1 MILMLLY
8 LLLGVTVN
16 VIGSIVDRSSYPW
29 TLEQSHIMLDKVKKT
44 DPYQK
49 EKRLRFVCN
58 DIKHSPL
65 LEKGSFQWNLWQKY
79 QTNPFNSK
87 IADYMFYKTKKY
99 ALEIYCSIAQIFPLS
114 SDPIA
119 TDKSFLNERFINDLQ
134 SFSGYRL
141 IRNQISCDD
150 FVLTTW
156 VNLYSQLKSFYI
168 TAEPFKLFTPR
179 DAVSFSFLFAFI
191 RDIAYFKV
199 NSGSFGYVDR
209 TFDLLKMVYD
219 NSGKIDAKILFAKLF
234 SFYKEGPFGAIN
246 LETLKQWY
254 GGHDHYIF
262 PIFNR
267 KGTIGIATL
276 LDAIT
281 LGTFVLVG
289 LPWETSFVH
298 NGVYQL
304 CTELIFHDLAH
315 GRLVQR
321 VNKAHSIPKLT
332 TEETYFR
339 YVTHEFILPKLICDY
354 KKAIACKDSNTR
366 QDTLKCLLTLFFLV
380 HENLL
385 PSELFVP
392 RNRAF
397 FPSNMIQREVAAF
410 LGIEGF
416 DIPNVQKTL
425 FLAADML
432 NLYSK
437 AYPPLADLVKRYELD
452 GLLNRNN
459 QTEVMPI
466 DKTRLMLVMIQ
477 LQRSMLDAYSFF
489 YEKYD
494 SLYGGTLP
502 FLPAKTSILLKV

>member
-29 TLEQSHIMLDKVKKT
+29 TLERSHIMLDKVKKT

-49 EKRLRFVCN
+49 EKRLRLVCDN
-58 DIKHSPL
+58 MKESSL
-65 LEKGSFQWNLWQKY
+65 LQKGSFQFQVCQKY
-79 QTNPFNSK
+79 RENPYDPK
-87 IADYMFYKTKKY
+87 IAAYMFYKTKKY
-99 ALEIYCSIAQIFPLS
+99 ALEIYASIARIFPLP
-114 SDPIA
+114 SDKIV
-119 TDKSFLNERFINDLQ
+119 TNKSFVNERFINYLE
-134 SFSGYRL
+134 SVSGYTL

-191 RDIAYFKV
+191 RDIAFNF
-199 NSGSFGYVDR
+199 NSGLF

-219 NSGKIDAKILFAKLF
+219 NSGKIDAKTLFTKLL
-234 SFYKEGPFGAIN
+234 SFYEEGPFGAIN

-254 GGHDHYIF
+254 GGHDEYIF

-267 KGTIGIATL
+267 KGAIGIGTL
-276 LDAIT
+276 IEAIVQ
-281 LGTFVLVG
+281 GTFVLVG
-289 LPWETSFVH
+289 LPRETSFVH
-298 NGVYQL
+298 NKAYK
-304 CTELIFHDLAH
+304 TFTDLIFHDFAH
-315 GRLVQR
+315 GRIVQK
-321 VNKAHSIPKLT
+321 VNEMYSITKLT
-332 TEETYFR
+332 KAENHFR
-339 YVTHEFILPKLICDY
+339 YVTMNDVLPELIHDY
-354 KKAIACKDSNTR
+354 KKALACKDDNTR
-366 QDTLKCLLTLFFLV
+366 RDTLKCLLTLFFLV
-380 HENLL
+380 HEHLQ

-397 FPSNMIQREVAAF
+397 FLPNMMIQREVAAF
-410 LGIEGF
+410 LGIAGL
-416 DIPNVQKTL
+416 DMPNVPRTL
-425 FLAADML
+425 FNGVDML
-432 NLYSK
+432 TLYSK
-437 AYPPLADLVKRYELD
+437 AYPHLANLVKEYGLD
-452 GLLNRNN
+452 GLLHQNN

-477 LQRSMLDAYSFF
+477 LQRSMVDAYSFF

-494 SLYGGTLP
+494 SLYEETLP
-502 FLPAKTSILLKV
+502 FLPAKTSILLRV